1 MSNPRS
7 FTIHKSKK
15 SLVDKMMTAR
25 KSLIDSLDTMDH
37 RLEKVEEVN
46 GVSFLNDSKAT
57 TILDTRDSLKCVT
70 KPIIWIVCSTPFD
83 RDYSLIEKYVRY
95 KIKSIVV
102 FGTGGD
108 DIQFHFED
116 KVEQF
121 SRVSNMYEAVAR
133 AQKKAVSGDTVLFSP
148 SCASLDLFDNYVERG
163 NAFKKVVRQLI

>member
-15 SLVDKMMTAR
+15 SLVDKLMTAR
-25 KSLIDSLDTMDH
+25 KSLINNIGEMDH
-37 RLEKVEEVN
+37 RLERVGEVN

-57 TILDTRDSLKCVT
+57 TILDTRDSLKCVN
-70 KPIIWIVCSTPFD
+70 KPIIWIVCSTPFE

-108 DIQFHFED
+108 DLKFRFED
-116 KVEQF
+116 EVENF
-121 SRVSNMYEAVAR
+121 SRVGSLYEAVAK
-133 AQKKAVSGDTVLFSP
+133 AQGNAIDGDTVLFSP
-148 SCASLDLFDNYVERG
+148 SCASFDLFDNYVERG
-163 NAFKKVVRQLI
+163 NAFKKVVKQLL